1 MMNWLVLAISVS
13 LSSVGLF
20 LLWRMERLT
29 SPKSSI
35 TRKVSIVIPARNEVK
50 RISPLLQSIQAQA
63 SLIHEYIVV
72 DDNSIDG
79 TAALAKSFGAKV
91 VSAPPLPKG
100 WFGKP
105 WACYQGAKVA
115 TGDVLMFLDADVK
128 ILPKG
133 IEGMLSEF
141 NKDQTPLSIQP
152 YHMMKKGY
160 ESLSL
165 FFNLIVMMTTGL
177 FTPLGSKINASSFF
191 GPCQIISK
199 EDYWKIDGHAAA
211 KHAVLEDMVLGEALR
226 KSTGKN
232 VRSRAGRGVIVFR
245 MYGEGIRA
253 LIEGWTKNFATGA
266 KLIPTWLLIMISMWM
281 TGMFTA
287 LLSGV
292 APFMWE
298 DQTYLIGY
306 LFVGL
311 TTWLL
316 SRKVGNFSPLVIVL
330 FPIHLSFFLWL
341 FIRSSIR
348 SNNKKVTWKGRDLD
362 L

>member
-1 MMNWLVLAISVS
+1 MNWIVLAISMS
-13 LSSVGLF
+13 ISSVGLF
-20 LLWRMERLT
+20 LLWKMERLKSFKKSFT
-29 SPKSSI
+29 S
-35 TRKVSIVIPARNEVK
+35 KVSIVIPARNEFK
-50 RISPLLQSIQAQA
+50 RISPLLQSIQSQA
-63 SLIHEYIVV
+63 SHIHECIVV
-72 DDNSIDG
+72 DDNSTDG
-79 TAALAKSFGAKV
+79 TATLAKSLGAKV

-128 ILPKG
+128 ILPQG
-133 IEGMLSEF
+133 MEAMLSEF
-141 NKDQTPLSIQP
+141 NKDRTPLSIQP
-152 YHMMKKGY
+152 YHVMKKGY

-177 FTPLGSKINASSFF
+177 FTPLGSKMNASSFF

-199 EDYWKIDGHAAA
+199 EDYWKVDGHAVA

-245 MYGEGIRA
+245 MYGEGLRA

-266 KLIPTWLLIMISMWM
+266 KLIPTWLMVLISLWM

-287 LLSGV
+287 LLSGL
-292 APFMWE
+292 APFMWQ

-306 LFVGL
+306 VFVGL
-311 TTWLL
+311 TTWLM
-316 SRKVGNFSPLVIVL
+316 SRKVGNFSPFIIVL
-330 FPIHLSFFLWL
+330 FPIQLTFFLWL

-348 SNNKKVTWKGRDLD
+348 SNQKKVTWKGRELD

>member
-1 MMNWLVLAISVS
+1 MNWIVLTISIS

-20 LLWRMERLT
+20 LLWKMERLR
-29 SPKSSI
+29 SFNKSLPS
-35 TRKVSIVIPARNEVK
+35 KVSIIIPARNEFK
-50 RISPLLQSIQAQA
+50 RISPLLQSIQSQA

-72 DDNSIDG
+72 DDHSTDE
-79 TAALAKSFGAKV
+79 TATLAMSLGAKV

-105 WACYQGAKVA
+105 WACYQGAKIA

-128 ILPKG
+128 ILPQ
-133 IEGMLSEF
+133 GMEAMLYEF
-141 NKDQTPLSIQP
+141 NKDRTPLSIQP

-177 FTPLGSKINASSFF
+177 FTPLGSKMNASSFF
-191 GPCQIISK
+191 GPCQIMSK
-199 EDYWKIDGHAAA
+199 EDYWKVDGHAVA

-226 KSTGKN
+226 KVTGKN
-232 VRSRAGRGVIVFR
+232 IRARAGRGVIVFR
-245 MYGEGIRA
+245 MYGEGLRD

-266 KLIPTWLLIMISMWM
+266 RLIPIWLLVLISLWM

-287 LLSGV
+287 LLSGL
-292 APFMWE
+292 APFMWQ
-298 DQTYLIGY
+298 DQSYLIGY

-316 SRKVGNFSPLVIVL
+316 SRKVGNFSPLVMVL
-330 FPIHLSFFLWL
+330 FPIQLTFFLWL
-341 FIRSSIR
+341 FVRSSIR
-348 SNNKKVTWKGRDLD
+348 SNQKKVTWKGRELD

>member
-1 MMNWLVLAISVS
+1 MNWIVLAISIS

-20 LLWRMERLT
+20 LLWKMERL
-29 SPKSSI
+29 KSLKKFFPS
-35 TRKVSIVIPARNEVK
+35 KVSIVIPARNEFK
-50 RISPLLQSIQAQA
+50 RISPLLQSIQSQS

-72 DDNSIDG
+72 DDNSTDG
-79 TAALAKSFGAKV
+79 TATLAKSLGAKV

-128 ILPKG
+128 ILPQ
-133 IEGMLSEF
+133 GMEAILSEF
-141 NKDQTPLSIQP
+141 NKDRTPLSIQP

-177 FTPLGSKINASSFF
+177 FTPLGSKMNASSFF

-199 EDYWKIDGHAAA
+199 EDYWKVDGHAVA

-232 VRSRAGRGVIVFR
+232 VRSRAGRGVIMFR
-245 MYGEGIRA
+245 MYGEGLRA

-266 KLIPTWLLIMISMWM
+266 KLIPTWLMVLISLWM

-287 LLSGV
+287 LLSGI
-292 APFMWE
+292 APFMWQ

-311 TTWLL
+311 TTWLM
-316 SRKVGNFSPLVIVL
+316 SRKVGNFSPIVIVL
-330 FPIHLSFFLWL
+330 FPIQLTFFLWL

-348 SNNKKVTWKGRDLD
+348 SNQKKVTWKGRELD

>member
-1 MMNWLVLAISVS
+1 MNWIVLAISIS
-13 LSSVGLF
+13 LSSVGIF
-20 LLWRMERLT
+20 LLWKMERLRSFKK
-29 SPKSSI
+29 SPPS
-35 TRKVSIVIPARNEVK
+35 KVSIIIPARNEFK
-50 RISPLLQSIQAQA
+50 RISPLLQSIQSQA
-63 SLIHEYIVV
+63 SLIYEYIVV
-72 DDNSIDG
+72 DDHSTDG
-79 TAALAKSFGAKV
+79 TATLATSLGAKV

-105 WACYQGAKVA
+105 WACYQGAKFA

-128 ILPKG
+128 ILPQG
-133 IEGMLSEF
+133 MEAMLSEF

-177 FTPLGSKINASSFF
+177 FTPLGSKMNASSFF

-199 EDYWKIDGHAAA
+199 EDYWKVDGHAVA

-226 KSTGKN
+226 KVTGKSI
-232 VRSRAGRGVIVFR
+232 RSRAGRGVIVFR
-245 MYGEGIRA
+245 MYGEGLRA

-266 KLIPTWLLIMISMWM
+266 RLIPTWLLVLISLWM

-287 LLSGV
+287 LLSGL
-292 APFMWE
+292 APFMWQ
-298 DQTYLIGY
+298 DQTYVIGY

-316 SRKVGNFSPLVIVL
+316 SRKVGNFSPLVMLL
-330 FPIHLSFFLWL
+330 FPIQLTFFLWL
-341 FIRSSIR
+341 FVRSSIR
-348 SNNKKVTWKGRDLD
+348 SNQKKVTWKGRELD

>member
-1 MMNWLVLAISVS
+1 MNWIVLVISMS

-20 LLWRMERLT
+20 LLWKMERL
-29 SPKSSI
+29 KSFKKSFPS
-35 TRKVSIVIPARNEVK
+35 KVSIVIPARNEFK
-50 RISPLLQSIQAQA
+50 RISPLLQSIQSQA

-72 DDNSIDG
+72 DDNSTDG
-79 TAALAKSFGAKV
+79 TATLAKSLGAKI

-128 ILPKG
+128 ILPQG
-133 IEGMLSEF
+133 MEAMLSEF
-141 NKDQTPLSIQP
+141 NQDRTPLSIQP

-177 FTPLGSKINASSFF
+177 FTPLGSKMNASSFF

-199 EDYWKIDGHAAA
+199 EDYWKVDGHAVA

-245 MYGEGIRA
+245 MYGEGLRA

-266 KLIPTWLLIMISMWM
+266 KLIPTWLMVLISLWM
-281 TGMFTA
+281 TGMFIS
-287 LLSGV
+287 LLSGI
-292 APFMWE
+292 APFMWQ

-316 SRKVGNFSPLVIVL
+316 GRKVGNFSPIVIVL
-330 FPIHLSFFLWL
+330 FPIQLIFFLWL
-341 FIRSSIR
+341 FIRSSIQ
-348 SNNKKVTWKGRDLD
+348 SNQKKVTWKGRELD

>member
-1 MMNWLVLAISVS
+1 MNWIVLAISMS

-20 LLWRMERLT
+20 LLWKMERL
-29 SPKSSI
+29 KSFKKSFPS
-35 TRKVSIVIPARNEVK
+35 KVSIVIPARNEFK
-50 RISPLLQSIQAQA
+50 RISPLLQSIQSQA

-72 DDNSIDG
+72 DDNSTDG
-79 TAALAKSFGAKV
+79 TATLAKTLGAKV

-128 ILPKG
+128 ILPQG
-133 IEGMLSEF
+133 MEAMLSEF
-141 NKDQTPLSIQP
+141 NKDRTPLSIQP

-177 FTPLGSKINASSFF
+177 FTPLGSRMNASSFF

-199 EDYWKIDGHAAA
+199 EDYWKVDGHAVA

-226 KSTGKN
+226 KSTEKN

-245 MYGEGIRA
+245 MYGEGLRA

-266 KLIPTWLLIMISMWM
+266 KLIPTWLMVLISLWM

-287 LLSGV
+287 LLSGL
-292 APFMWE
+292 APFMWQ

-316 SRKVGNFSPLVIVL
+316 SRKVGNFSPFIIML
-330 FPIHLSFFLWL
+330 FPIQLTFFLWL

-348 SNNKKVTWKGRDLD
+348 SNQKKVTWKGRELD

>member
-1 MMNWLVLAISVS
+1 MNWIVLAISMS

-20 LLWRMERLT
+20 LLWKMERL
-29 SPKSSI
+29 KSFKKSFPS
-35 TRKVSIVIPARNEVK
+35 KVSIVIPARNEFK
-50 RISPLLQSIQAQA
+50 RISPLLQSIQSQA

-79 TAALAKSFGAKV
+79 TATLAKTLGAKV

-128 ILPKG
+128 ILPQG
-133 IEGMLSEF
+133 MEAMLSEF
-141 NKDQTPLSIQP
+141 NKDRTPLSIQP

-177 FTPLGSKINASSFF
+177 FTPLGSRMNASSFF

-199 EDYWKIDGHAAA
+199 EDYWKVDGHAVA

-245 MYGEGIRA
+245 MYGEGLRA

-266 KLIPTWLLIMISMWM
+266 KLIPTWLMVLISLWM

-287 LLSGV
+287 LLSGL
-292 APFMWE
+292 APFMWQ

-316 SRKVGNFSPLVIVL
+316 SRKVGNFSPFIIML
-330 FPIHLSFFLWL
+330 FPIQLTFFLWL

-348 SNNKKVTWKGRDLD
+348 SNQKKVTWKGRELD

>member
-1 MMNWLVLAISVS
+1 MNWIVLLIAMS
-13 LSSVGLF
+13 LSSAGLF
-20 LLWRMERLT
+20 LLWKTQRLRFT
-29 SPKSSI
+29 KNSVRS
-35 TRKVSIVIPARNEVK
+35 KVSIIIPARNELK
-50 RISPLLQSIQAQA
+50 RISPLLQSIQSQV

-72 DDNSIDG
+72 DDHSTDG
-79 TAALAKSFGAKV
+79 TATLAKSLGAKV

-128 ILPKG
+128 ILPH
-133 IEGMLSEF
+133 GMEAILSEF
-141 NKDQTPLSIQP
+141 NKDRTPLSIQP

-160 ESLSL
+160 ENLSL

-177 FTPLGSKINASSFF
+177 FTPFGSKINASSFF

-199 EDYWKIDGHAAA
+199 EDYWKIDGHAVA

-245 MYGEGIRA
+245 MYGEGLRA

-266 KLIPTWLLIMISMWM
+266 KLIPTWLMVLISLWM

-287 LLSGV
+287 LLSGL
-292 APFMWE
+292 APFMWQ

-311 TTWLL
+311 TTWLI
-316 SRKVGNFSPLVIVL
+316 SRKVGNFSPFVIVL
-330 FPIHLSFFLWL
+330 FPIQLTFFLWL

-348 SNNKKVTWKGRDLD
+348 SNQKKVTWKGRELD

>member
-1 MMNWLVLAISVS
+1 MNWIVLAISMS

-20 LLWRMERLT
+20 LLWKMERL
-29 SPKSSI
+29 KSFKKSFPS
-35 TRKVSIVIPARNEVK
+35 KVSIVIPARNEFK
-50 RISPLLQSIQAQA
+50 RISPLLQSIQSQA

-79 TAALAKSFGAKV
+79 TATLAKTFGAKV

-128 ILPKG
+128 ILPQ
-133 IEGMLSEF
+133 GMEAILSEF
-141 NKDQTPLSIQP
+141 NKDRTPLSIQP

-177 FTPLGSKINASSFF
+177 FTPLGSRMNASSFF

-199 EDYWKIDGHAAA
+199 EDYWKVDGHAVA

-245 MYGEGIRA
+245 MYGEGLRA

-266 KLIPTWLLIMISMWM
+266 KLIPTWLMVLISLWM

-287 LLSGV
+287 LLSGL
-292 APFMWE
+292 APFMWQ

-316 SRKVGNFSPLVIVL
+316 SRKVGNFSPFIIML
-330 FPIHLSFFLWL
+330 FPIQLTFFLWL

-348 SNNKKVTWKGRDLD
+348 SNQKKVTWKGRELD

>member
-1 MMNWLVLAISVS
+1 
-13 LSSVGLF
+13 
-20 LLWRMERLT
+20 
-29 SPKSSI
+29 
-35 TRKVSIVIPARNEVK
+35 
-50 RISPLLQSIQAQA
+50 
-63 SLIHEYIVV
+63 
-72 DDNSIDG
+72 
-79 TAALAKSFGAKV
+79 
-91 VSAPPLPKG
+91 
-100 WFGKP
+100 
-105 WACYQGAKVA
+105 
-115 TGDVLMFLDADVK
+115 MFLDADVK
-128 ILPKG
+128 ILPQG
-133 IEGMLSEF
+133 MEAMLSEF
-141 NKDQTPLSIQP
+141 NKDRTPLSIQP

-177 FTPLGSKINASSFF
+177 FTPLGSRMNASSFF

-199 EDYWKIDGHAAA
+199 EDYWKVDGHAVA

-245 MYGEGIRA
+245 MYGEGLRA

-266 KLIPTWLLIMISMWM
+266 KLIPTWLMVLISLWM

-287 LLSGV
+287 LLSGL
-292 APFMWE
+292 APFMWQ

-316 SRKVGNFSPLVIVL
+316 SRKVGNFSPFIIVL
-330 FPIHLSFFLWL
+330 FPIQLTFFLWL

-348 SNNKKVTWKGRDLD
+348 SNQKKVTWKGRELD

>member
-1 MMNWLVLAISVS
+1 
-13 LSSVGLF
+13 SSVGLF
-20 LLWRMERLT
+20 LLWKMERL
-29 SPKSSI
+29 KSFKKSFPS
-35 TRKVSIVIPARNEVK
+35 KVSIVIPARNEFK
-50 RISPLLQSIQAQA
+50 RISPLLQSIQSQA

-72 DDNSIDG
+72 DDNSTDG
-79 TAALAKSFGAKV
+79 TATLAKSLGAKV

-115 TGDVLMFLDADVK
+115 TGDMLMFLDADVK
-128 ILPKG
+128 ILPQG
-133 IEGMLSEF
+133 MEAMLSEF
-141 NKDQTPLSIQP
+141 NQDRTPLSIQP

-177 FTPLGSKINASSFF
+177 FTPLGSKMNASSFF

-199 EDYWKIDGHAAA
+199 EDYWKVDGHAVA

-245 MYGEGIRA
+245 MYGEGLRA

-266 KLIPTWLLIMISMWM
+266 KLIPTWLMVLISLWM
-281 TGMFTA
+281 TGMFIS
-287 LLSGV
+287 LLSGI
-292 APFMWE
+292 APFMWK

-316 SRKVGNFSPLVIVL
+316 GRKVGNFSPIVIVL
-330 FPIHLSFFLWL
+330 FPIQLIFFLWL
-341 FIRSSIR
+341 FIRSSIQ
-348 SNNKKVTWKGRDLD
+348 SNQKKVTWKGRELD

>member
-1 MMNWLVLAISVS
+1 MNWIVLAISMS

-20 LLWRMERLT
+20 LLWKMERL
-29 SPKSSI
+29 KSFKKSFPS
-35 TRKVSIVIPARNEVK
+35 KVSIVIPARNEFK
-50 RISPLLQSIQAQA
+50 RISPLLQSIQSQA

-72 DDNSIDG
+72 DDNSTDG
-79 TAALAKSFGAKV
+79 TATLAKTLGAKV

-128 ILPKG
+128 ILPQG
-133 IEGMLSEF
+133 MEAMLSEF
-141 NKDQTPLSIQP
+141 NKDRTPLSIQP

-165 FFNLIVMMTTGL
+165 FFNLIAMMTTGL
-177 FTPLGSKINASSFF
+177 FTPLGSRMNASSFF

-199 EDYWKIDGHAAA
+199 EDYWKVDGHAVA

-245 MYGEGIRA
+245 MYGEGLRA

-266 KLIPTWLLIMISMWM
+266 KLIPTWLMVLISLWM

-287 LLSGV
+287 LLSGL
-292 APFMWE
+292 APFMWQ

-316 SRKVGNFSPLVIVL
+316 SRKVGNFSPFIIML
-330 FPIHLSFFLWL
+330 FPIQLTFFLWL

-348 SNNKKVTWKGRDLD
+348 SNQKKVTWKGRELD